1 MRAIEFILESASSG
15 ATGSGN
21 VASLAKPLSAKKQK
35 DSFFGGDIDDYPGY
49 GDTSMA
55 VIRRNNKPKK
65 MD

>member
-1 MRAIEFILESASSG
+1 MRASEFITESASSG

-21 VASLAKPLSAKKQK
+21 VAALAKPLSKKKQK
-35 DSFFGGDIDDYPGY
+35 DSFFGGDVDDFPGY